1 MKHTQRLAGSS
12 LAAGLMIAG
21 SIVAAGPAGAASVPL
36 PRPKPDMH
44 RPQALVR
51 TALAGKVRIRRA
63 GPDLALGRV
72 PLPRPRPDDA
82 MNHTPPLQPSD
93 NGAIRTGKDG
103 QVVVSIDGIGNERD
117 PLTASELRPDLNGQW
132 PKSDVEVARQRCA
145 IILATSNIV
154 ADLKDPIGGPEGC
167 GIAAPIKVTAFG
179 AVTVKPAATLNC
191 TLGLAAYKWVTQ
203 VLQPAAVARF
213 GEPVIS
219 IHNASAYTCRR
230 RNNAKKGR
238 ISEHAFGNALDVS
251 SFELVSGKIVTVKNG
266 WSTAGAFLG
275 MSSQAAFLKDARDG
289 ACTLFSTVLG
299 PRANALHVNHFH
311 LDLGRGGR
319 YKICE

>member
-1 MKHTQRLAGSS
+1 MKHSRCLAGPRLAT
-12 LAAGLMIAG
+12 GLMIAA

-36 PRPKPDMH
+36 PRPKPDLH
-44 RPQALVR
+44 RTPALVR
-51 TALAGKVRIRRA
+51 TALATKVRIRHA

-72 PLPRPRPDDA
+72 PLPRPRPDA
-82 MNHTPPLQPSD
+82 ATKPASRLQPTD
-93 NGAIRTGKDG
+93 NGALRTGKDG
-103 QVVVSIDGIGNERD
+103 EVVVSIAAIGNERD
-117 PLTASELRPDLNGQW
+117 PLTASELLPGAKGQW

-167 GIAAPIKVTAFG
+167 GIAAPIEVTAFG

-191 TLGLAAYKWVTQ
+191 TLGLAAYKWVTE
-203 VLQPAAVARF
+203 VLQPAAVGRF

-219 IHNASAYTCRR
+219 IYNASAYACRR
-230 RNNAKKGR
+230 RNNSRKGR

-251 SFELVSGKIVTVKNG
+251 AFELASGTVVTVKDG
-266 WSTAGAFLG
+266 WSVAGAFTGL
-275 MSSQAAFLKDARDG
+275 SKEASFLKDAHDG
-289 ACTLFSTVLG
+289 ACKLFSTVLG
-299 PRANALHVNHFH
+299 PGANALHANHFH

>member
-1 MKHTQRLAGSS
+1 MKFLQSLAGLS
-12 LAAGLMIAG
+12 LAAMLIIAG
-21 SIVAAGPAGAASVPL
+21 SVAAGGRAGAASVPL
-36 PRPKPDMH
+36 PRPKPDMRRSKDVV
-44 RPQALVR
+44 RPALS
-51 TALAGKVRIRRA
+51 GNIRIRHA

-72 PLPRPRPDDA
+72 PLPRPRPDNA
-82 MNHTPPLQPSD
+82 TPLQPRD

-103 QVVVSIDGIGNERD
+103 QVVVSIDGIGSERD
-117 PLTASELRPDLNGQW
+117 PLTDSDLRPDAKGQW
-132 PKSDVEVARQRCA
+132 PRADVDVARHRCA

-154 ADLKDPIGGPEGC
+154 ADLKDPIGGKEGC
-167 GIAAPIKVTAFG
+167 GIAAPIEVTAFG

-191 TLGLAAYKWVTQ
+191 TLGLAAYKWVTE

-213 GEPVIS
+213 GEPVAS
-219 IHNASAYTCRR
+219 IHNASSYACRL
-230 RNNAKKGR
+230 RNNARKGR

-251 SFELVSGKIVTVKNG
+251 AFELASGRIVTVKEG
-266 WSTAGAFLG
+266 WSTAGAYLG
-275 MSSQAAFLKDARDG
+275 LSSEASFLKDAHDG
-289 ACTLFSTVLG
+289 ACKLFSTVLG

>member
-1 MKHTQRLAGSS
+1 
-12 LAAGLMIAG
+12 MIAG
-21 SIVAAGPAGAASVPL
+21 AMVAAGPVGAASVPL
-36 PRPKPDMH
+36 PRPKPDIY

-51 TALAGKVRIRRA
+51 TALAGKVRIRHA
-63 GPDLALGRV
+63 GPDLALGLV
-72 PLPRPRPDDA
+72 PLPRPRPEDA
-82 MNHTPPLQPSD
+82 MNRTPPLPPAN
-93 NGAIRTGKDG
+93 NGAIRTDKDG

-117 PLTASELRPDLNGQW
+117 PMIASDLKPDGKGQW

-154 ADLKDPIGGPEGC
+154 AGLKDPIGGPEGC
-167 GIAAPIKVTAFG
+167 GIAAPIVVTAFG

-213 GEPVIS
+213 GEPVIA
-219 IHNASAYTCRR
+219 IHNASAYACRR
-230 RNNAKKGR
+230 RNNSRKGR

-251 SFELVSGKIVTVKNG
+251 SFELASGRIVTVKDG
-266 WSTAGAFLG
+266 WSTAGAFMGL
-275 MSSQAAFLKDARDG
+275 SSEASFLKDARDG